1 MTKFFEF
8 LKKQPLVTAALTV
21 VVAVLAI
28 RLPQETYWMR
38 CVLRILMCGTT
49 LFFLYLVSGEKTLSQ
64 GDNQTGYVF
73 KHLAGILILS
83 VLAGGFGFVTTLKD
97 SGVEDGVLLRTV
109 TLFFMFLF
117 ACLFEELC
125 FRAVLNDAIVRQF
138 RNCKGV
144 FVISAVVSCLVFGA
158 VHVIGS
164 PLTDGLAWAQ
174 AVLKALSC
182 AVVGFAFLILYW
194 KTRNV
199 WAIGLV
205 HGLYDFFSSL
215 SLTLGAKAEIG
226 AGNYVHGGEQGVAS
240 VVIFSVQLVITALIT
255 LGIWKKVGKTI
266 DFEEMRKNW

>member
-1 MTKFFEF
+1 MTKILTF
-8 LKKQPLVTAALTV
+8 LKKQPLVTAVLAV
-21 VVAVLAI
+21 AVAVLAVQI
-28 RLPQETYWMR
+28 PQEEYWIKLI
-38 CVLRILMCGTT
+38 LRVLMCGTT

-64 GDNQTGYVF
+64 GNNQTGYVF
-73 KHLAGILILS
+73 KHLLGILFVGALFGG
-83 VLAGGFGFVTTLKD
+83 LALTTKLVSGEVE
-97 SGVEDGVLLRTV
+97 SGVPLRTL
-109 TLFFMFLF
+109 TLFCMFLF

-138 RNCKGV
+138 RNQKGV
-144 FVISAVVSCLVFGA
+144 FVLSAVASSLIFGA

-174 AVLKALSC
+174 AGLKTLSC

-205 HGLYDFFSSL
+205 HGLYDFLSTIQLTLEGTSSL
-215 SLTLGAKAEIG
+215 G
-226 AGNYVHGGEQGVAS
+226 AGSYVKSGAEGVAGLG
-240 VVIFSVQLVITALIT
+240 VLSVQLVISALIT

-266 DFEEMRKNW
+266 DFEDMRKNW